1 MTFLLIQ
8 KSHKFKTNVLAERNI
23 TDLHCSPIVKLLMLG
38 NSPMRG
44 AKFYRE
50 MPKPKENH
58 WIRNK
63 FTLWERIRAI
73 RAIRNEF
80 TKNLCESKT
89 TMAFHLRL
97 LSWLCCNLNWMS
109 CTISLYVSRAR
120 GNFVS
125 FEGLVWKKLMW
136 IISPMG
142 QR

>member
-1 MTFLLIQ
+1 MFTDG
-8 KSHKFKTNVLAERNI
+8 RNI
-23 TDLHCSPIVKLLMLG
+23 DAGEFTYAWKVII
-38 NSPMRG
+38 RT
-44 AKFYRE
+44 KFYRE

-58 WIRNK
+58 WIRNQ
-63 FTLWERIRAI
+63 FTLWEGI
-73 RAIRNEF
+73 RAIRNKF

-89 TMAFHLRL
+89 TSAFRLRL

-136 IISPMG
+136 IIHRFVGKIVNSH
-142 QR
+142 QRLIPFMLRPYLFWNVCHS